1 MNQFNNVHTLIDD
14 KGKMRL
20 VVDNCRQYNR
30 LMEAIAEKKSL
41 VLYQFSYFDW
51 KVANID
57 IYGRYDER
65 KGNYVLEQ
73 GRYLMHYFR
82 VGGRLVAR
90 VKKFEIYTKSN
101 IITLNPPLLKD

>member
-1 MNQFNNVHTLIDD
+1 MDTLIDN

-20 VVDNCRQYNR
+20 VVDNSQQYKR
-30 LMEAIAEKKSL
+30 LVEAIAERKSL
-41 VLYQFSYFDW
+41 VLYQSSYFDW

-57 IYGRYDER
+57 IYGRYQESE
-65 KGNYVLEQ
+65 GNYVLEQ

-90 VKKFEIYTKSN
+90 VKQFEIYTSPNNTFLK
-101 IITLNPPLLKD
+101 PPMLRG